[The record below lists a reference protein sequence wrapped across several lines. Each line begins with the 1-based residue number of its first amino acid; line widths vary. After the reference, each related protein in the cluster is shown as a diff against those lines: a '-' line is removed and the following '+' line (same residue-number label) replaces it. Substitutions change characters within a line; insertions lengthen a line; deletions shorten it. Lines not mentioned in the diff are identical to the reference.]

1 MRGTRTKLFVYFVLS
16 WLSFPSFAVAAVD
29 APLANAVQHLDRDA
43 VRHLLERRI
52 DVNAPQAD
60 GTTALHWAA
69 YNDDLD
75 LVNRLLAAGANAR
88 ASNRYG
94 VTPLTLACTNGNAAV
109 VSRLLDAGADANGTL
124 PGGETPPGRTQR

>member
-1 MRGTRTKLFVYFVLS
+1 MTRRMHVGACLVVSVLAGS
-16 WLSFPSFAVAAVD
+16 AYVAAVD
-29 APLANAVQHLDRDA
+29 ARLANAVQHMDRET

-60 GTTALHWAA
+60 GTTALLWAA

-75 LVNRLLAAGANAR
+75 LVKRLLAAGANAR

-94 VTPLTLACTNGNAAV
+94 VTPLTLACPNG
-109 VSRLLDAGADANGTL
+109 
-124 PGGETPPGRTQR
+124 